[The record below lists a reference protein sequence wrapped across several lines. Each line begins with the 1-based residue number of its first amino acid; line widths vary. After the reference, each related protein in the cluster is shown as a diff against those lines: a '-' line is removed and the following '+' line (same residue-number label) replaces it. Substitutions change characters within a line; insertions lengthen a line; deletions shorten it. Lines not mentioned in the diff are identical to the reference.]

1 MLSFLIV
8 SIIFCL
14 LILLSEYFI
23 ITSISTI
30 TDKIL
35 INIPVIGRLYITL
48 LIPIFID
55 KYIMYDKNIPI
66 GIPINNDLE
75 QVIILSKN
83 IIFKILIDNLVIER
97 IGSDKTGYWR
107 ILK

>member
-1 MLSFLIV
+1 
-8 SIIFCL
+8 
-14 LILLSEYFI
+14 
-23 ITSISTI
+23 
-30 TDKIL
+30 
-35 INIPVIGRLYITL
+35 
-48 LIPIFID
+48 
-55 KYIMYDKNIPI
+55 MYDKNIPI

>member
-1 MLSFLIV
+1 
-8 SIIFCL
+8 
-14 LILLSEYFI
+14 
-23 ITSISTI
+23 
-30 TDKIL
+30 
-35 INIPVIGRLYITL
+35 
-48 LIPIFID
+48 
-55 KYIMYDKNIPI
+55 MYDKNIPI

-83 IIFKILIDNLVIER
+83 IIFKILIDTLVIER